1 MKRMINQTF
10 DEKKALVEQATK
22 RHTLELE
29 EFKKIADEFK
39 IANDPPVY
47 TVMDAYIFTDY
58 TKQDV
63 YTLIMYLWVTLND
76 REWVFERMKQE
87 MSMTMPYRLK
97 NLKEFVEY
105 TIDMYEFLREVESE
119 ETTSKRCNII
129 TSMKKIFTSF
139 L

>member
-1 MKRMINQTF
+1 MVNHSVE
-10 DEKKALVEQATK
+10 EKKTLIEQATK
-22 RHTLELE
+22 RYELELE
-29 EFKKIADEFK
+29 EFKKIAEEFK

-47 TVMDAYIFTDY
+47 TTMDSYIFTDY

-76 REWVFERMKQE
+76 RDWVFERMKQE
-87 MSMTMPYRLK
+87 MSMTLPYRIK

-105 TIDMYEFLREVESE
+105 TIDMYEFLREVEIE
-119 ETTSKRCNII
+119 ETSAKRCNII
-129 TSMKKIFTSF
+129 TSMKKIFTLF